1 MGGFI
6 KVMESVSLLIK
17 SLLLCKK
24 MDVIHDVTFSFF
36 DHISLFFTIKN
47 CIRKILVLMVARVK
61 VICIC
66 EGGGGGNPL
75 EHS

>member
-36 DHISLFFTIKN
+36 DHISSFFTIKS
-47 CIRKILVLMVARVK
+47 CIMKILVLMVARVK
-61 VICIC
+61 VICM
-66 EGGGGGNPL
+66 
-75 EHS
+75 